1 MLGIIV
7 LGCAAFGFTVLIAF
21 LYLKDKKEH
30 HRHTTFTTFAAKQS
44 SESQFIAQEDLIS
57 RARKSITRFIKSR
70 LFLDIVP
77 SIACLAI
84 TSRWLALHEAITERE
99 RKNDGLWRVLLSLST
114 LSSCVYLVI
123 HNMGRDITF
132 FPGTLR
138 TTTELV
144 VYNATRSAFHGL
156 NITLLLTV
164 LFAQAGLRFSPGFSV
179 HHGLHGYPADFA
191 RQNMKAWLYV
201 TFIWLLWT
209 LSSAIAMVA
218 LRRDILT
225 WERKGSSFRDIRKLQ
240 KEEDNLNLKIH
251 DLSQK
256 IAGLEEAGWNDTE
269 VEFKNFAVQELES
282 AQKNLM
288 RMKSLVAAMPMRIAA
303 IRAKTD

>member
-1 MLGIIV
+1 
-7 LGCAAFGFTVLIAF
+7 
-21 LYLKDKKEH
+21 
-30 HRHTTFTTFAAKQS
+30 
-44 SESQFIAQEDLIS
+44 
-57 RARKSITRFIKSR
+57 
-70 LFLDIVP
+70 
-77 SIACLAI
+77 
-84 TSRWLALHEAITERE
+84 
-99 RKNDGLWRVLLSLST
+99 
-114 LSSCVYLVI
+114 
-123 HNMGRDITF
+123 
-132 FPGTLR
+132 
-138 TTTELV
+138 
-144 VYNATRSAFHGL
+144 
-156 NITLLLTV
+156 
-164 LFAQAGLRFSPGFSV
+164 
-179 HHGLHGYPADFA
+179 
-191 RQNMKAWLYV
+191 
-201 TFIWLLWT
+201 
-209 LSSAIAMVA
+209 MVA